1 MKYNYPIKY
10 AIMPIYEQ
18 VGWMSGLHE
27 LERNYDVVG
36 YIVSKCYVVSKK
48 VSYLEDGSEKREF
61 EVVFPY
67 QKTDYTRIHDF
78 NRVYPEFNY
87 NGNCV
92 NSNIVGE
99 LYDDFD
105 DAKEV
110 VEKLNIDIL
119 SYNLEMISFRDK
131 ERRENI
137 KKEHEE
143 RMTRF
148 KFLESRIEEET
159 ITMKVNN
166 EPKEQSLIVM
176 FNDGDRILHMSIY
189 SFINIYRNE
198 SFYACNVSSE
208 EYEKM
213 SSHIETTG
221 FLKERHNIDC
231 GYNKSRYL
239 LFNDKEHGTIRISDY
254 DSKNIEGSYYLKN
267 GSVLRYD
274 DKICPLHKDIEFIR
288 NLPRIKIY
296 TTEIYEDIINSYRTF
311 NSINSNDI
319 QNSDLSK
326 RLVKNRSI

>member
-1 MKYNYPIKY
+1 MKYNYPVKY

-27 LERNYDVVG
+27 LERNYEVVG

-48 VSYLEDGSEKREF
+48 ESYLEDGSEKREF

-67 QKTDYTRIHDF
+67 QKTDYMRIHDF

-92 NSNIVGE
+92 NSNIVNE
-99 LYDDFD
+99 LYDNFD
-105 DAKEV
+105 NAKEV
-110 VEKLNIDIL
+110 AEKLNGDIL
-119 SYNLEMISFRDK
+119 SYNLGMISFRDK

-148 KFLESRIEEET
+148 KYLERKIEEET
-159 ITMKVNN
+159 TSMEVNN
-166 EPKEQSLIVM
+166 NPKEQSIIVM
-176 FNDGDRILHMSIY
+176 FDDVDKVLPMSIY

-213 SSHIETTG
+213 IFQIGKKG
-221 FLKERHNIDC
+221 FLRERHDIDC
-231 GYNKSRYL
+231 DYNKSRYL

-254 DSKNIEGSYYLKN
+254 DSENIEGSYYLKD
-267 GSVLRYD
+267 GGILCYSGD
-274 DKICPLHKDIEFIR
+274 ICPLDKDIEFIR

-296 TTEIYEDIINSYRTF
+296 TTENYEDIINSYRTF
-311 NSINSNDI
+311 YSINSNDI
-319 QNSDLSK
+319 QNNDLSK
-326 RLVKNRSI
+326 RLVKNR